1 MNPEDI
7 VNSPSHY
14 TSGQIECIDAI
25 QSALTREEY
34 RGYLKGNILKY
45 IWRERLKNGS
55 QDVEKSV
62 WYSKELIQV
71 INRISELDAVP

>member
-7 VNSPSHY
+7 VNSPNHY

-62 WYSKELIQV
+62 WYSKELV
-71 INRISELDAVP
+71 RAINRISELDAVP

>member
-1 MNPEDI
+1 MNPEDV
-7 VNSPSHY
+7 VNSPNHY

-55 QDVEKSV
+55 QEVQKSV
-62 WYSKELIQV
+62 WYSKELV
-71 INRISELDAVP
+71 RAINRISELDAVP